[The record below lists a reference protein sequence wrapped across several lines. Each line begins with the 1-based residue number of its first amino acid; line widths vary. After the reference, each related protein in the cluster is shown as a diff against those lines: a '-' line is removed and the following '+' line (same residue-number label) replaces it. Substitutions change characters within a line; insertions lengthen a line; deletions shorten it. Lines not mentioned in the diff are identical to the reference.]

1 MKAWLGGSLFASI
14 AVLYACVGSDP
25 VFGPNEEDAGTAN
38 DAAVPESA
46 APVTPT
52 LQVEATPRVFVPP
65 NVATDVKVTITR
77 AGFDGPVKIE
87 IDKLPDGIIAD
98 GAPTIAAGQTTA
110 TIRLST
116 SSSTQA
122 FSRAKITAAFE
133 GANPITVSTDVEV
146 TVRGKSGEADT
157 TFGVAGVVDLASSN
171 VGESIMDAIT
181 DNEGRIYLLLPDL
194 GDPKK
199 CRVFRTTPNGAIDA
213 SGWGTNG
220 IVDFRRSGDKP
231 IVCVALA
238 LQADGKVLVGGN
250 DDLGGAGNVAWVA
263 RASGTAVNGSFL
275 DTTYGTG
282 GFALTNGTAVYGVT
296 VDTKERALVRG
307 RTGSS
312 NYLRRVS
319 TSGTIDNTFS
329 LTSSNV
335 LDTLAGAL
343 VATTSGAIYGT
354 RAGGSDV
361 FRLSESGA
369 LDTTFG
375 SSGFL
380 AVPKPAGAL
389 EAELNGFR
397 LDSKGRIVGI
407 GKTDFDTTVGGVVVR
422 LDGDKFD
429 TTFGPDHNG
438 LAYVTGTY
446 NLQYVNVVVDETD
459 GIIAA
464 SNEQRSPTD
473 TRVVLT
479 RFVDG
484 AVDSIFS
491 PGGIRSLPAIGGIAD
506 VRGLVLQEQRVLVL
520 LFVQL
525 DGKFHPILARLWR

>member
-14 AVLYACVGSDP
+14 AVLYACVGSEP
-25 VFGPNEEDAGTAN
+25 VFGPNGEDAGASN
-38 DAAVPESA
+38 DAAVLESA
-46 APVTPT
+46 APAT

-77 AGFDGPVKIE
+77 TGFDGPVKIE
-87 IDKLPDGIIAD
+87 IDKLPDGVTAD

-122 FSRAKITAAFE
+122 FSRAKITATFE
-133 GANPITVSTDVEV
+133 GANPIMVSTDVEV
-146 TVRGKSGEADT
+146 TLRGKSGEADT
-157 TFGVAGVVDLASSN
+157 TFGAAGVVDLASSN
-171 VGESIMDAIT
+171 VGESIMDAIA

-220 IVDFRRSGDKP
+220 IVDFRRPGDTP
-231 IVCVALA
+231 IFCVRLA

-263 RASGTAVNGSFL
+263 RVSGTATNGSFL
-275 DTTYGTG
+275 DTTYGAG
-282 GFALTNGTAVYGVT
+282 GFALTNGTAVFGVT
-296 VDTKERALVRG
+296 VDAKERALVRG
-307 RTGSS
+307 HTGSS
-312 NYLRRVS
+312 NYVRRVS
-319 TSGTIDNTFS
+319 TSGTIDNTFT
-329 LTSSNV
+329 LTSSAV

-343 VATTSGAIYGT
+343 VATASGAIYGT
-354 RAGGSDV
+354 RQGGSDV
-361 FRLSESGA
+361 FRLSETGS

-375 SSGFL
+375 NTGFL
-380 AVPKPAGAL
+380 AVPKPADAV

-407 GKTDFDTTVGGVVVR
+407 GKTDFDDTVGGVVVR

-438 LAYVTGTY
+438 MAYVKGSHD
-446 NLQYVNVVVDETD
+446 LQYLNAVVDETD

-484 AVDSIFS
+484 TVDSIFS
-491 PGGIRSLPAIGGIAD
+491 PGGTRSLPAIGGIAD